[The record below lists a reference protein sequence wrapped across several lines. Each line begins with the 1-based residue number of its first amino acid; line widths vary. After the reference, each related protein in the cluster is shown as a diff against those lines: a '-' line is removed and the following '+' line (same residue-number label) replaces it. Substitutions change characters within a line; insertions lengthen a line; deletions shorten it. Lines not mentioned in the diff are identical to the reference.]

1 MPRKKRLPEPPAD
14 DSVVSNAALQLD
26 EDDFDDA
33 YDPSGSGGG
42 FEAEVSALNDPDV
55 EHLADPPLIG
65 GGSTRSR
72 EEDLFGQSAEYA
84 MGRAMSPRLYSQAAQ
99 FPTCSQLRV
108 WKWENGV
115 PVGLGA
121 IDAAATE
128 EDLVRR
134 FASAMP
140 KRGEGRGQFKM
151 RPIDIRGQEL
161 GQEVTLVI
169 SEHHAAIQS
178 LRAAEDEERS
188 QGGVHFVNGGGGEA
202 YGEMGRM
209 FEHALEQSESRSSA
223 LEAALERERDRMRTE
238 DIQRAQERVDL
249 ATNAAQG
256 VQALTERMMQDESGR
271 ATRAMQMQSDQAQTL
286 VTTLTS
292 IFSQQQSMMQQSAD
306 QQRRADEFRLEQE
319 RQRADRERQAS
330 EDRRS
335 AESRDAQERRQRE
348 RDEAE
353 TKRGTEREEMEHRLK
368 MEREEAQRR
377 FDQHRLDLEARLTR
391 EREDMERKE
400 RRESSESER
409 RERWVAEER
418 TRREERLSRE
428 LTERESDRTRQHE
441 RMMKDAEMS
450 AQRDR
455 EHAER
460 MMQLS
465 KIEMEN
471 KSNAGGMNILG
482 SAAGMLKQFGI
493 EPNEILPR
501 LFTPEEKGG
510 GWLDALPSLL
520 GAAAEM
526 AKANMGKA
534 QPQIGMAQRPALPP
548 PPGFQNP
555 ATMGPDPFRG
565 REPAQMFGAPPGA
578 MDPRMMV
585 DPQTLAEM
593 EEFEADEPDP
603 DVEAAPVETPQQA
616 QAREMSSLAADA
628 GVPLKAQKDAR
639 VELRRLVRKLG
650 DAPEEQW
657 QGHILASLQNELSIY
672 HYVKAVTVTAALI
685 EAGADEALA
694 SGVTAAM
701 RQSAVVPDDLPY
713 VWGDL

>member
-1 MPRKKRLPEPPAD
+1 MARKKRLPEPPAD
-14 DSVVSNAALQLD
+14 DSVVSNVALQLD
-26 EDDFDDA
+26 EEEDFDEEFDL
-33 YDPSGSGGG
+33 SGAGGG

-65 GGSTRSR
+65 GGSSRSR

-121 IDAAATE
+121 IAAAATE

-140 KRGEGRGQFKM
+140 KRGEGRGQFKL

-169 SEHHAAIQS
+169 SEHHAAIQE
-178 LRAAEDEERS
+178 LRIREEDERS
-188 QGGVHFVNGGGGEA
+188 QGGANHVQGGGEA

-209 FEHALEQSESRSSA
+209 FEHALEAAESRSNA
-223 LEAALERERDRMRTE
+223 LETALERERERIREE
-238 DIQRAQERVDL
+238 DIQRAQERIDL

-256 VQALTERMMQDESGR
+256 VQVLTQRMMSDESNR
-271 ATRAMQMQSDQAQTL
+271 AERSMKMQGEQSQTL

-292 IFSQQQSMMQQSAD
+292 IFSQQQSMMQQSSD

-319 RQRADRERQAS
+319 RQRADRERQAA

-335 AESRDAQERRQRE
+335 AEAQESQARRQRE
-348 RDEAE
+348 RDEADG
-353 TKRGTEREEMEHRLK
+353 KRGTEREEMDHRLK
-368 MEREEAQRR
+368 LEREEAQRR
-377 FDQHRLDLEARLTR
+377 FEQHRLDLESRLTR

-400 RRESSESER
+400 RRESGESER
-409 RERWVAEER
+409 RDRWMAEER

-428 LTERESDRTRQHE
+428 MSEREGERSRQHE
-441 RMMKDAEMS
+441 RAMKDAETS

-471 KSNAGGMNILG
+471 KANAGGMNILG
-482 SAAGMLKQFGI
+482 SAAGMLEQFGI
-493 EPNEILPR
+493 KPSEILPR

-510 GWLDALPSLL
+510 GWLDVLPGLL
-520 GAAAEM
+520 GAAAEV
-526 AKANMGKA
+526 AKANMQGKA
-534 QPQIGMAQRPALPP
+534 PPQIPAQQQAALP

-555 ATMGPDPFRG
+555 AMMGPDPFRG
-565 REPAQMFGAPPGA
+565 RQRGPMFGAAPGGP
-578 MDPRMMV
+578 DPM
-585 DPQTLAEM
+585 LAELDEM
-593 EEFEADEPDP
+593 EFESLAEEEAEP
-603 DVEAAPVETPQQA
+603 APPPTENQA
-616 QAREMSSLAADA
+616 QATEMATIAAEA
-628 GVPLKAQKDAR
+628 GVPLKAQKSAR
-639 VELRRLVRKLG
+639 VELRRLVRVLAG
-650 DAPEEQW
+650 SPAEEW
-657 QGHILASLQNELSIY
+657 QSHILTALQNELSIY
-672 HYVKAVTVTAALI
+672 HYVKAVTVTAALL
-685 EAGADEALA
+685 EAGAEPGLA
-694 SGVTAAM
+694 DAITAEM
-701 RQSAVVPDDLPY
+701 RASPVVPADLPY
-713 VWGDL
+713 DWSDL

>member
-1 MPRKKRLPEPPAD
+1 MARKKRLPEPPAD
-14 DSVVSNAALQLD
+14 DSVVSNVALQLD
-26 EDDFDDA
+26 EEEDFDEEFDL
-33 YDPSGSGGG
+33 SGAGGG

-55 EHLADPPLIG
+55 EHLTDPPLIG
-65 GGSTRSR
+65 GGSSRSR

-121 IDAAATE
+121 IAAAATE

-140 KRGEGRGQFKM
+140 KRGEGRGQFKL

-169 SEHHAAIQS
+169 SEHHAAIQE
-178 LRAAEDEERS
+178 LRIREEDERS
-188 QGGVHFVNGGGGEA
+188 QGGANHAQGGGGEA

-209 FEHALEQSESRSSA
+209 FEHALEAAESRSNA
-223 LEAALERERDRMRTE
+223 LETALERERERIREE
-238 DIQRAQERVDL
+238 DIQRAQERIDL

-256 VQALTERMMQDESGR
+256 VQVLTQRMMSDESNR
-271 ATRAMQMQSDQAQTL
+271 AERSMKMQGEQSQTL

-292 IFSQQQSMMQQSAD
+292 IFSQQQSMMQQSSD

-319 RQRADRERQAS
+319 RQRADRERQAA

-335 AESRDAQERRQRE
+335 TEAQESQARRHRE

-353 TKRGTEREEMEHRLK
+353 GKRGTEREEMDHRLK
-368 MEREEAQRR
+368 LEREEAQRR
-377 FDQHRLDLEARLTR
+377 FEQHRLDLESRLTR

-400 RRESSESER
+400 RRESGESER
-409 RERWVAEER
+409 RDRWMAEER

-428 LTERESDRTRQHE
+428 MSEREGERSRQHE
-441 RMMKDAEMS
+441 RAMKDAETS

-471 KSNAGGMNILG
+471 KANAGGMNILG
-482 SAAGMLKQFGI
+482 SAAGMLEQFGI
-493 EPNEILPR
+493 KPSEILPR

-510 GWLDALPSLL
+510 GWLDVLPGLL
-520 GAAAEM
+520 GAAAEV
-526 AKANMGKA
+526 AKANMQGKA
-534 QPQIGMAQRPALPP
+534 PPQIPTQQQAALP

-555 ATMGPDPFRG
+555 ATMGPGPFRG
-565 REPAQMFGAPPGA
+565 RQRGPMFGAAPGGP
-578 MDPRMMV
+578 DPM
-585 DPQTLAEM
+585 LAELDEM
-593 EEFEADEPDP
+593 EFESLAEEEPEPDP
-603 DVEAAPVETPQQA
+603 PPTENQA
-616 QAREMSSLAADA
+616 QATEMATIAADA
-628 GVPLKAQKDAR
+628 GVPLKAQKSAR
-639 VELRRLVRKLG
+639 VELRRLVRVLAG
-650 DAPEEQW
+650 SPAEEW
-657 QGHILASLQNELSIY
+657 QSHILTALQNELSIY
-672 HYVKAVTVTAALI
+672 HYVKAVTVTAALL
-685 EAGADEALA
+685 EAGAEPGLA
-694 SGVTAAM
+694 DAITAEM
-701 RQSAVVPDDLPY
+701 RASPVVPADLPY
-713 VWGDL
+713 DWSDL

>member
-1 MPRKKRLPEPPAD
+1 MARKKRLPEPPAD
-14 DSVVSNAALQLD
+14 DSVVSKAALQLD
-26 EDDFDDA
+26 EEDFDDEEF
-33 YDPSGSGGG
+33 DHSGSGGG

-65 GGSTRSR
+65 GSTRSR
-72 EEDLFGQSAEYA
+72 EEDLFGQTAEYA

-121 IDAAATE
+121 IAAMATE

-140 KRGEGRGQFKM
+140 KRGEGRAQFKL

-161 GQEVTLVI
+161 GQEVTMVI
-169 SEHHAAIQS
+169 SEHHAAIQE
-178 LRAAEDEERS
+178 LRAREEDERAP
-188 QGGVHFVNGGGGEA
+188 GGVNFIQGGGGEA

-209 FEHALEQSESRSSA
+209 FEHALEAAESRSSA
-223 LEAALERERDRMRTE
+223 LETALERERERIREE
-238 DIQRAQERVDL
+238 DLQRAQERVDL

-256 VQALTERMMQDESGR
+256 VQALTQRMMSDESNR
-271 ATRAMQMQSDQAQTL
+271 AERSMKMQGEQSQTL

-319 RQRADRERQAS
+319 RQRADRERQAA

-353 TKRGTEREEMEHRLK
+353 TKRGTEREEMDHRLK
-368 MEREEAQRR
+368 LEREEAQRR
-377 FDQHRLDLEARLTR
+377 FEQHRLDLEARLTR

-400 RRESSESER
+400 RREAGEAER
-409 RERWVAEER
+409 RDRWMAEER

-428 LTERESDRTRQHE
+428 MSEREGERARQHE
-441 RMMKDAEMS
+441 RAMKDAETS

-471 KSNAGGMNILG
+471 KANAGGMNILG

-510 GWLDALPSLL
+510 GWLDALPSVL
-520 GAAAEM
+520 GAAAEV
-526 AKANMGKA
+526 AKANMRGKGP
-534 QPQIGMAQRPALPP
+534 PQLPPPPQGALP

-555 ATMGPDPFRG
+555 AMMGPDPFRG
-565 REPAQMFGAPPGA
+565 RQPGPMFGAVPGGP
-578 MDPRMMV
+578 DPMMADPMMV
-585 DPQTLAEM
+585 EPEAM
-593 EEFEADEPDP
+593 EFETLEEPEP
-603 DVEAAPVETPQQA
+603 APPPTEHQA
-616 QAREMSSLAADA
+616 QATEMASIAAEA
-628 GVPLKAQKDAR
+628 GVPLKAQKSAR
-639 VELRRLVRKLG
+639 VELRRLVRVLAG
-650 DAPEEQW
+650 APPDDW
-657 QGHILASLQNELSIY
+657 QGHILTALQNELSIY
-672 HYVKAVTVTAALI
+672 HYVKAVTVTAALL
-685 EAGADEALA
+685 EAGAEPALA
-694 SGVTAAM
+694 DAITTEM
-701 RQSAVVPDDLPY
+701 RASAVVPGDLPY
-713 VWGDL
+713 DWSDL